1 MKLSVRR
8 SPQGEEGDE
17 GEDEDEGG
25 EDDSGQVR
33 RGLRCEA

>member
-17 GEDEDEGG
+17 GEGEDEDKGG
-25 EDDSGQVR
+25 EGDSGQVR
-33 RGLRCEA
+33 RGE

>member
-1 MKLSVRR
+1 MRR
-8 SPQGEEGDE
+8 PPQGEEGDE